1 MPILST
7 LNSMDH
13 YSCFYITSLPPVP
26 DAHCLLAPAMMA
38 EPWRELGVWKSV
50 TSLPSRPGSN
60 FTTTPFKINNNNINN
75 LVCWS
80 LQILAP
86 FLLPPLPCWHYC
98 GRGRIQTWGCLEI
111 FGQRQTLLPDKA
123 ILPHTRSSYTNT
135 HNQIH
140 KYRSCPDKHT
150 HTAGHKDWGQT
161 HEWRRPSQALSNTT
175 AYPDLAA
182 SLHRNQRMWQPPAG
196 RRLQH
201 WEWHANMGLGLPGL
215 HAQDREISL
224 TALGAASIQ
233 GRVG

>member
-26 DAHCLLAPAMMA
+26 DAHCLLAPATMA

-161 HEWRRPSQALSNTT
+161 NTWVAQTLPST
-175 AYPDLAA
+175 
-182 SLHRNQRMWQPPAG
+182 
-196 RRLQH
+196 
-201 WEWHANMGLGLPGL
+201 
-215 HAQDREISL
+215 
-224 TALGAASIQ
+224 
-233 GRVG
+233 V